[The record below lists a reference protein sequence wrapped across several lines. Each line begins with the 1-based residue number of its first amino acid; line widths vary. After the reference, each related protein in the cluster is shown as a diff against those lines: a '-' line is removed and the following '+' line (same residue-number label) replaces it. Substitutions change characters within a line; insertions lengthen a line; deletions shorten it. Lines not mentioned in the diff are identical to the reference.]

1 MDFLLKYIITFIAEH
16 LFVLM
21 VILFA
26 LVSVPQVIR
35 NYKATCKVGDQ
46 RKAFIENSIDE
57 IGGKVTNISKSKV
70 SECPYKDE
78 LGLTDNTQNIMYV
91 PYKVMYNI
99 DQESKTGWAIFQ
111 ISMVLVTD
119 TITKDQWIMRF

>member
-1 MDFLLKYIITFIAEH
+1 MDFLPKYIITFLFEH

-21 VILFA
+21 MMLLA
-26 LVSVPQVIR
+26 LVLLPQVIR
-35 NYKATCKVGDQ
+35 DFKTTCKVGDQ
-46 RKAFIENSIDE
+46 REAFIENCIDE

-99 DQESKTGWAIFQ
+99 DQESKTGWAIFK
-111 ISMVLVTD
+111 ISIVLITD
-119 TITKDQWIMRF
+119 TLTKDQWIMRF